1 MEEQRSARG
10 CAASVVGWLIVVIV
24 AWLLLKGVFGVL
36 GWALRGIVVLVL
48 IAVLL
53 NVYFRLKSGP
63 D

>member
-24 AWLLLKGVFGVL
+24 AWVVLRGVLGVL
-36 GWALRGIVVLVL
+36 GWALRGIVLLVLV
-48 IAVLL
+48 AVLL
-53 NVYFRLKSGP
+53 NVYFRLKAGP

>member
-10 CAASVVGWLIVVIV
+10 CAASAVGWLIVVIV
-24 AWLLLKGVFGVL
+24 GWLLLKGVFGAL
-36 GWALRGIVVLVL
+36 GWALRGIVVVVL

-53 NVYFRLKSGP
+53 NVYFRLKARP